1 MKKLLS
7 LILTLSMIFTL
18 GGISLTANASTLQEN
33 PTALGDLDGDGRA
46 SAKDALLIM
55 GAVVKLRTFNDNQK
69 KCADIN
75 GDNKVTSSDSLL
87 VLRYTVGLSTNG
99 AQLLKDVRT
108 GSDFS
113 AYTGPYYCTVGR
125 GASRY
130 TMITLNADGTFTGVY
145 SESILYDRD
154 SGYDYTIYYNEF
166 SGSFDGLTST
176 DTYEYGTRVKS
187 FNLKYTP
194 NTSEIKTGVRQ
205 KTYYPKISSISRR
218 VRAKVICRTMRF
230 TTVRT
235 MPYSGEA
242 TDLKTNGTKQ
252 IRLVPSFYAIFS
264 KTCQQYTC
272 ERCFL
277 SYRRAGQA
285 PLGTLSAQA
294 SA

>member
-18 GGISLTANASTLQEN
+18 GGIPLTANASSLQEN

-99 AQLLKDVRT
+99 AQLLKDVRI

-194 NTSEIKTGVRQ
+194 NTSEIKTGDYGQ
-205 KTYYPKISSISRR
+205 K
-218 VRAKVICRTMRF
+218 
-230 TTVRT
+230 
-235 MPYSGEA
+235 
-242 TDLKTNGTKQ
+242 
-252 IRLVPSFYAIFS
+252 IRYFYMEPSFIREGDQFKLYIEGTPKNILPEDFFYLAPSESEGDLPYDALYNCTNHSLF
-264 KTCQQYTC
+264 
-272 ERCFL
+272 
-277 SYRRAGQA
+277 RR
-285 PLGTLSAQA
+285 SN
-294 SA
+294 